1 MPHTDEPDRR
11 TAAPTGSPST
21 STMVLI
27 NRFVVP
33 EADDGEFRSLWA
45 QTSAYFRGC
54 TGFVAL
60 RLVRATGP
68 ATPERW
74 VNIAT
79 WASEADYRA
88 AHATPEFRRLVSQP
102 GWRAFPSSPA
112 VYELVV
118 SAG

>member
-1 MPHTDEPDRR
+1 MSATIDPGLRI
-11 TAAPTGSPST
+11 AAPATTVTTGPV
-21 STMVLI
+21 VLV
-27 NRFVVP
+27 NRFSVP
-33 EADDGEFRSLWA
+33 AEGDDAFRALWA
-45 QTSAYFRGC
+45 QSSAYFRARP
-54 TGFVAL
+54 GFVAL
-60 RLVRATGP
+60 RLVRAVDAS
-68 ATPERW
+68 ATERW

-88 AHATPEFRRLVSQP
+88 AHATAEFRRLVSQE